1 MADENQVPEHRTAV
15 TPRSGD
21 THVIGD
27 DGEAVNVDQ
36 QERDL
41 AAAEAA
47 KTQRKEGAKKP
58 AAPTDETGKIDP
70 VT

>member
-27 DGEAVNVDQ
+27 DGAAVNVDQ
-36 QERDL
+36 VARD
-41 AAAEAA
+41 ADAA
-47 KTQRKEGAKKP
+47 KAEKAAKPKP
-58 AAPTDETGKIDP
+58 VKTDTDGKADP